1 MVDGDAQHRGG
12 GWTAARRLEGPG
24 AVLLPTR
31 TGARARAEL
40 SIAAI
45 ATVCL
50 SLCVRYKYP
59 RCRTT
64 SGASSWAGTSGLGYV
79 GQCRFELYMVNTAIR
94 ICNPRYAFQLEMI
107 LFLGEAV

>member
-1 MVDGDAQHRGG
+1 M
-12 GWTAARRLEGPG
+12 AARRLEVPG

-64 SGASSWAGTSGLGYV
+64 SGAPQPGNCSTGLGYEF
-79 GQCRFELYMVNTAIR
+79 QCRIEICLWLIYVNIAIR
-94 ICNPRYAFQLEMI
+94 ICNFRYAFQLEMI
-107 LFLGEAV
+107 FFLGKAV

>member
-1 MVDGDAQHRGG
+1 MQPS
-12 GWTAARRLEGPG
+12 ARRLEVPG

-64 SGASSWAGTSGLGYV
+64 SGASSWAGPLLDRIRLCMSV
-79 GQCRFELYMVNTAIR
+79 SFRDPFMVNTEIIKMHR
-94 ICNPRYAFQLEMI
+94 RTGKQTR
-107 LFLGEAV
+107 

>member
-1 MVDGDAQHRGG
+1 M
-12 GWTAARRLEGPG
+12 AARRLEVPG

-59 RCRTT
+59 R
-64 SGASSWAGTSGLGYV
+64 GAELRLAPHPGLGLCSTGLGYV
-79 GQCRFELYMVNTAIR
+79 FMVI
-94 ICNPRYAFQLEMI
+94 EMYLWLTSQSVFAATCMRSSQRMI
-107 LFLGEAV
+107 YFLGEAV